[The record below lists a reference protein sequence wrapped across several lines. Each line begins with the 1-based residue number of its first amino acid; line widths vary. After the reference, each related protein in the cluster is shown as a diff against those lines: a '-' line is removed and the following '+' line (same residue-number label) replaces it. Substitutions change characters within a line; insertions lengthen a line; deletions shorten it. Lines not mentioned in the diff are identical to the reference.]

1 MATKDYSNVL
11 GSVLDDLEK
20 RKNNQQNENY
30 RNQLAKSPYADVY
43 RSLGLLSDSGTSS
56 SGTQSTHYSDPAKE
70 QIFNPPSA
78 LSTPLGV
85 VPQLSDNPALMHN
98 MINAGQTNNPTLNS
112 FRIAEQ
118 NRQQQE
124 RRQAISQAMQE
135 GFLSTVKGGQP
146 AAVTETPVVSPAPSA
161 PAVSDPMQRILDL
174 VSGNAAD
181 TGTRNPALPEVTAS
195 NGTTADDWRI
205 GIRGTDKLRSDG
217 RNYSTINQTDNDPL
231 RNSPI
236 DKILDSLDYIRARG
250 ANALEG
256 AYQNFRSVDAGLS
269 NAASAIGNVFKTNAG
284 TASNGLKTPN
294 LNPFSYTNNRPVMQ
308 SSANSD
314 GRIKSQEELSETAG
328 ASNLRGKA
336 NEAYTRALEDSANAD
351 AAGKQLAEI
360 EKKYG
365 AVNSNPVTRTMAD
378 LGAAIDGQIPYVAL
392 NAIPGVGT
400 ALSASARAALSSVDA
415 YKEARSEGAT
425 KTQARAYS
433 GREAINQGVGDLLIG
448 GIAGRGQGAL
458 GKIMANTKVGR
469 ALARAYGTHIT
480 SPALKTGIKY
490 FGTML
495 GEGGEEAL
503 QKLIEVGNKRATY
516 NPNAKVTGAELAYE
530 GILGG
535 LTAGVFNAVDVPT
548 NYRAYKSDFDTVNEL
563 SKAAAAVTS
572 FEESR
577 YVTLQCDI
585 LLDECNI
592 ALGETA
598 APVNETDFD
607 TRARYEY
614 IKNGVERIKSSL
626 QTDTQAIIDSNTRF
640 DEDVSFAAD
649 APADNIV
656 NEVANIVV
664 DVAETLDPDADV
676 IRGTIDRVNDEIRD
690 INETEESVRQMS
702 QEEFENWFYNSR
714 FKHVFP
720 NIADAVHGS
729 TERLLSAPRT
739 YDNDTSVVTDNQTAE
754 NIVRHDMAAQM
765 KAMLDEL
772 KVRKE
777 VLNQINST
785 LRNQKGEV
793 EEAVTGLLTDTDN
806 GGTIESENP
815 VVQAD
820 GQSLLPA
827 PAVDTVQGEPKYTV
841 TRKSYT
847 HTQNGEKFDLIQPD
861 RKLTSEEYAELKQ
874 AVRDSGGYW
883 SKYAKGF
890 LIPEGKFD
898 GVQNALNGI
907 NVGINENAAAETA
920 SETPATPPVNETE
933 NTGRGETTTERI
945 PEFVV
950 GGPSESAGAE
960 TITAERPD
968 IPRFEVAGNTDIV
981 PGGETGIR
989 SEAEP
994 AVNDNGTNQAGTTDT
1009 DTRTGANT
1017 TTTRTVDETATAN
1030 VEKTPA
1036 KNTQVSPVKEP
1047 KQEEDLS
1054 MFEEEDRPKRLGF
1067 HVGEDGVSDE
1077 WREQVEQISKELPNI
1092 DGRFISNALDELM
1105 DDAEQFVPKTADGK
1119 YDLMHPAY
1127 YKWLPQTAERVARN
1141 MVDNADFIKVSN
1153 TKYPE
1158 IKEARDFLRTQKIHY
1173 DRAKMVAEIG
1183 DEQSFIRW
1191 RASMRGRLNLTADM
1205 SQGRGADQV
1214 FQEFADKFPGY
1225 VDLTVW
1231 NELDQLKELAQ
1242 AADELFSVSKLK
1254 YVEEGAYEDPVV
1266 YGDAVQRGAVALYS
1280 AVGNRLAGITKP
1292 FSATKPVSAETNQSP
1307 NESTVKA
1314 KWTPDSQ
1321 DKLTGENF
1329 PYELG
1334 TMVDHTSV
1342 ATGQNVREF
1351 LVDHDNNGV
1360 VIGTDGKYKTVKY
1373 EDFER
1378 LIRNGYYRIY
1388 DPVSDN
1394 VTNHFVNEYR
1404 NQQKETEKA
1413 AGKPVDREP
1422 VTPTA
1427 KPKPETAPPKESE
1440 PEKPAEKT
1448 TGGEETVQD
1457 TKPYTK
1463 IADWV
1468 ADRLGRGMSID
1479 KKDLQVVA
1487 NDAYGGTQAEGAYTV
1502 KDMTDALELG
1512 INKYIIKDIR
1522 AHRDAYTT
1530 PEADGAAIVLND
1542 FINQGILGKIPTQTG
1557 RTEEQVAMQ
1566 QFSTPPNIA
1575 FVANWVAN
1583 IDKNDTVLEPSAGIG
1598 GLASFAKGMGAK
1610 TIVNELSERRLF
1622 LLKTLPFDGFYHE
1635 NAEQIDNILPD
1646 SVKPTVVVMNPPFSA
1661 NGRTKNKTA
1670 NAIPHIEQALARL
1683 EDGGRLVAILG
1694 GGREEGGG
1702 MSDKAPAFRAWWN
1715 QLREDY
1721 SIRANIGIEGS
1732 NYKKYGTSFNVRLV
1746 VIDKTGAQKEPTLTG
1761 EYKDL
1766 SEAIKDLEEI
1776 RNDRTRNQGAESGQR
1791 NGTVSGGGRS
1801 SESGTAQGGK
1811 RPDSG
1816 RGASDRGEQNQPGEQ
1831 PEGEAVRSGQSGGSD
1846 RGADLESE
1854 TQSEGE
1860 VPRAD
1865 GERGS
1870 GQGGERGPAGG
1881 SDSDS
1886 EGGERG
1892 SGRVD
1897 SADAG
1902 TGASGES
1909 GELVRPGTGVSGT
1922 AVNEAENKKPE
1933 TVDDTSVM
1941 VPTDT
1946 TAPGASGTLV
1956 DDERKKKPKKQKK
1969 AAENDDGVYANYRT
1983 ADLTVKGAKKH
1994 PAVLVESSAMSA
2006 VQAPPL
2012 TYVPMLD
2019 QKLIEAGVWSDAQ
2032 LETISYAG
2040 QAHQDHLPD
2049 GKRKGYF
2056 IGDGTGVG
2064 KGRQIAGI
2072 IMDSFAHG
2080 HKKAVWISE
2089 KAPLIEDA
2097 RRDWEDAGGD
2107 PAQVWEF
2114 AKENNKKKQN
2124 AKKGKKYDFPESG
2137 ILFVPYST
2145 LRAGAKNGQT
2155 NVEVIEEWLGKKT
2168 SDCIIFDEA
2177 HNMANLEGGSG
2188 GFGKKK
2194 PSQMAIAGNKLQDD
2208 LPDASVVYLSA
2219 TGATNIENLA
2229 YASRLGLWGEKTAF
2243 ENARDFASK
2252 IGSACISAMELVARD
2267 MKAMGVY
2274 LARSIS
2280 YDGVV
2285 YDNITHNLSD
2295 VQTAMYDR
2303 MSEGWQVVLQNF
2315 DKALHI
2321 TGGENN
2327 AEARRKKSN
2336 AYSIMQMFYN
2346 QVLTSMSMPTVIK
2359 DIEKELKAGH
2369 SCVIQLVNTQEA
2381 ALKKALSD
2389 MKAISAETGEDED
2402 FDNLDLTPRDALITY
2417 VKESFPVQQYEATTD
2432 KNGNEVYVPVT
2443 DSNGD
2448 PVLNKQA
2455 VRMRDALI
2463 EDLNN
2468 ISVPEGPLDMLILH
2482 FGADA
2487 VAEVSGRTNRLV
2499 NKVDEHGNV
2508 KKTHERRDSKK
2519 ANVAEG
2525 KAFQDGKKRILVFSS
2540 AGATGR
2546 SFHADKRA
2554 KNQQQRVHYVLQPGW
2569 RADQAVQGFG
2579 RTHRSNQVSAP
2590 IFRLVSTN
2598 VMGHKRFV
2606 TSIARRLDQLG
2617 ALTKGQRETGSGVF
2631 GEKDNLESPLSSE
2644 ALRLFYKTLARNGY
2658 KKSFDLDGEAIFK
2671 KLGLYEKFFDEFGNY
2686 SPDNELAGKIT
2697 TFLNRLLAL
2706 PVDEQNRVFS
2716 AFEAERDRM
2725 YTAAIE
2731 SGTLDRGLENVKADK
2746 IDIADEE
2753 VVYTDPKTGAE
2764 TKYIRAKLYDKPEVV
2779 TTVAEAESK
2788 YPGFTGIYRLPD
2800 GSVKAAYRRRDGTD
2814 PTTGNVYRQFILIGP
2829 NQGKVSNYREST
2841 LKASCTEIPKKEW
2854 QAAWDEDLKEVPAYN
2869 ESEVHMITGALLP
2882 IWGKLPEN
2890 GNIKARRITASDGE
2904 QYLGR
2909 IIAPDLIDSVLRGLS
2924 VNVKKEQH
2932 TGAELR
2938 DAILKQGKTVTFNG
2952 DTGGVITVSKKR
2964 VSGENR
2970 MEIVA
2975 PNMYGFKMTHPDIIS
2990 EYVQY
2995 RNRYFI
3001 PDNKRGEALLQKL
3014 SDENGVRSIGESENS
3029 GQLYS
3034 VGSGRGRWGKGK
3046 RDRSAEVRSINDLVD
3061 EAQRIFG
3068 IPMNT
3073 GKMGNMPRSAQGVF
3087 KEHPETI
3094 RTRQYGDL
3102 PTIAHEIGHWFDKKY
3117 DLHSSPYIAS
3127 VMNEFETDLKRNGY
3141 SDSLISRES
3150 VAEYFRE
3157 YMSDREATEQK
3168 FPQFTNWMYKKLNT
3182 SDNRRLLEF
3191 SGMANAYFAADL
3203 DRRAS
3208 AQVHYRTDD
3217 NSVQAKVQV
3226 VSEQLKRNPQDY
3238 LGTLSRTF
3246 VRNVFD
3252 DLIDLR
3258 GFGRTYDLAYYE
3270 KQARSIAYGRLTS
3283 AFTDKNGN
3291 VVGKSLADILSDGK
3305 IDERNARAFDEYL
3318 IARVALDHFEAAEN
3332 GEKVGTLI
3340 YGDEELNDADSIAE
3354 RIDKYERENPT
3365 FHQASEE
3372 VYQYERNLLDLAV
3385 NSGLMSEELRDRLNE
3400 LYPHYVPLFRV
3411 MDDRGQKAKGAA
3423 RGYANQNTP
3432 IARFKGSG
3440 RDIWSPIESIITN
3453 TEKFTAACMRN
3464 DVMMEFTNFIDRNE
3478 GFGWAAERIPQ
3489 AKILDF
3495 ISTDE
3500 LGKKLDY
3507 FTKNTDRLNSMNELQ
3522 KADLVSDIMEFI
3534 GDTLSQWKP
3543 AAKQGKNVV
3552 SVMRNGK
3559 RQYYEVHD
3567 QGLFKALTNMDAP
3580 QFDLLTK
3587 FFGAVT
3593 RMNKF
3598 FYTTSNPQFVF
3609 TNPQR
3614 DIVTGFISSTTTDN
3628 PGKYLWDFGKAW
3640 MNAVTNSDEYKEYVR
3655 NGGGYMG
3662 SVTSDYNIL
3671 KRVKKDVI
3679 PQNKSQI
3686 KRFMDV
3692 VSEIVPR
3699 LVDAGETA
3707 SRLAEWKRAIAQGD
3721 NYMEALRKAQEVT
3734 VNFARGGRVVKQ
3746 INQYIPFFQA
3756 GFNALAHNYDLFV
3769 NGGDGG
3775 GGRNGNN
3782 GFGLDLSPEGKRRRR
3797 RAWIKWFLTTG
3808 LLAMLTWLYNYVIA
3822 PKITGESE
3830 EEVKQSYDNL
3840 SNYNKNAFYNMYI
3853 GDDKFIRI
3861 KKTQDMS
3868 VPATIV
3874 ERMAEY
3880 YVLGQKDS
3888 LNGLADFVFDNIL
3901 PANPHS
3907 VGDVLSDVS
3916 GIGTFVDLY
3925 RNEDFKGSPILSS
3938 RYQYLPKEEQYKE
3951 NTSQVWIALGRAIG
3965 QSPIQLQYA
3974 AEDNFGWAARLIDNL
3989 TPYNGERSLGIKNK
4003 LVVDSVYSTD
4013 TINNFYDQKDYYD
4026 KASKAYKA
4034 NPNSKRYSLEDV
4046 LGAYKYSKIADLY
4059 SDLNNRTRDER
4070 DNDLSREMR
4079 RRTNAL
4085 IQTVNEDGISEIDR
4099 AVIDLAETT
4108 GTDIGDIAPYLV
4120 TPDHISV
4127 KVDKKNVSLDMDYDD
4142 MYTYYTQAQTAF
4154 ENVYGRIIQAGYD
4167 DATTAALM
4175 VEARK
4180 VINKELRDT
4189 WGRTLLRRKMGE
4201 N

>member
-1 MATKDYSNVL
+1 MANKYS
-11 GSVLDDLEK
+11 SALEK
-20 RKNNQQNENY
+20 AQKMVEEQSRKVQQNAGNLANSNY
-30 RNQLAKSPYADVY
+30 ASAFQKVGIINQPQTISAGFMTPDQAPEVS
-43 RSLGLLSDSGTSS
+43 SLIPQTTS
-56 SGTQSTHYSDPAKE
+56 
-70 QIFNPPSA
+70 
-78 LSTPLGV
+78 
-85 VPQLSDNPALMHN
+85 
-98 MINAGQTNNPTLNS
+98 NPTLNS

-124 RRQAISQAMQE
+124 RRQAVSQAMQE

-174 VSGNAAD
+174 VSGNAAG
-181 TGTRNPALPEVTAS
+181 TGTRNPALPEVTSS

-205 GIRGTDKLRSDG
+205 GIRSTDKLRSDG

-256 AYQNFRSVDAGLS
+256 AYQNFRAVDAGLS
-269 NAASAIGNVFKTNAG
+269 NAASAIGNVFKANAG

-308 SSANSD
+308 SSTNSD
-314 GRIKSQEELSETAG
+314 GRIKSQEEFSETAG

-336 NEAYTRALEDSANAD
+336 NEAYTRALEDSANVD

-400 ALSASARAALSSVDA
+400 VLSASARAALSSVDA

-425 KTQARAYS
+425 RTQARAYS

-458 GKIMANTKVGR
+458 GKIMANTKAGR

-516 NPNAKVTGAELAYE
+516 NPDAKVTGAELAYE

-614 IKNGVERIKSSL
+614 IKNGVERIKASL

-690 INETEESVRQMS
+690 INETEEAVRQMS

-714 FKHVFP
+714 FKNVFP

-754 NIVRHDMAAQM
+754 NIVRQDMAAQM

-793 EEAVTGLLTDTDN
+793 EEAVTGLLTDADN
-806 GGTIESENP
+806 GGTIESGNP

-907 NVGINENAAAETA
+907 NVGVNEDTAAGNEAA
-920 SETPATPPVNETE
+920 PETPATPTVNETE

-950 GGPSESAGAE
+950 GGPSESAGAD
-960 TITAERPD
+960 TVTAERPD
-968 IPRFEVAGNTDIV
+968 IPQFEVAGNTDIV

-994 AVNDNGTNQAGTTDT
+994 AVNDNGTNQTGTTDT
-1009 DTRTGANT
+1009 DTRTGANA

-1054 MFEEEDRPKRLGF
+1054 KFEEEDRPKRLGF

-1105 DDAEQFVPKTADGK
+1105 DDAEQSVPKTADGK

-1127 YKWLPQTAERVARN
+1127 YHWLPQTAERVARN

-1231 NELDQLKELAQ
+1231 NELDQLKQLAQ
-1242 AADELFSVSKLK
+1242 AADELFGVSKLK

-1266 YGDAVQRGAVALYS
+1266 YGDAVQRGAVALYT
-1280 AVGNRLAGITKP
+1280 AVGDRLSGQTKSVTAQVGEEEKSEP
-1292 FSATKPVSAETNQSP
+1292 EGATPKDTEKKPEERKPVAPTP
-1307 NESTVKA
+1307 KA
-1314 KWTPDSQ
+1314 KT
-1321 DKLTGENF
+1321 
-1329 PYELG
+1329 
-1334 TMVDHTSV
+1334 
-1342 ATGQNVREF
+1342 
-1351 LVDHDNNGV
+1351 
-1360 VIGTDGKYKTVKY
+1360 
-1373 EDFER
+1373 
-1378 LIRNGYYRIY
+1378 
-1388 DPVSDN
+1388 
-1394 VTNHFVNEYR
+1394 
-1404 NQQKETEKA
+1404 
-1413 AGKPVDREP
+1413 EP
-1422 VTPTA
+1422 VPV
-1427 KPKPETAPPKESE
+1427 KESE
-1440 PEKPAEKT
+1440 PEKPVEET

-1457 TKPYTK
+1457 IKPYTK

-1468 ADRLGRGMSID
+1468 ADRLGRELSID
-1479 KKDLQVVA
+1479 KKDLQDVA
-1487 NDAYGGTQAEGAYTV
+1487 NEAYGGKQAEGAYTV

-1512 INKYIIKDIR
+1512 INRYIIKDVSENLDEYTG
-1522 AHRDAYTT
+1522 DAG
-1530 PEADGAAIVLND
+1530 EAAATLND
-1542 FINQGILGKIPTQTG
+1542 INEFILGKIPTQTG

-1575 FVANWVAN
+1575 YVANWVAN

-1610 TIVNELSERRLF
+1610 TIVNELSERRLS

-1635 NAEQIDNILPD
+1635 NAEQIDNILPNG
-1646 SVKPTVVVMNPPFSA
+1646 VKPTVVVMNPPFSA

-1816 RGASDRGEQNQPGEQ
+1816 RGASDRGGQNQPGEQ

-1854 TQSEGE
+1854 ADSEGE

-1897 SADAG
+1897 SADTG

-1922 AVNEAENKKPE
+1922 AVTETESKKPE

-1946 TAPGASGTLV
+1946 TTPGASGTLV

-2012 TYVPMLD
+2012 TYVPKLD

-2208 LPDASVVYLSA
+2208 LPDASVTYLSA

-2252 IGSACISAMELVARD
+2252 IGSAGISAMELVARD

-2814 PTTGNVYRQFILIGP
+2814 PTTGNVYRQFMLIGP

-2938 DAILKQGKTVTFNG
+2938 DAILKGGKTITFNG
-2952 DTGGVITVSKKR
+2952 ETGGVITVSKKR

-3046 RDRSAEVRSINDLVD
+3046 RDKSAEVRSINDLVD

-3073 GKMGNMPRSAQGVF
+3073 GKMGNTPRSAQGVF
-3087 KEHPETI
+3087 KEQPETI

-3117 DLHSSPYIAS
+3117 DLHSNPYIAS
-3127 VMNEFETDLKRNGY
+3127 VMNEFETDLKRRGY

-3157 YMSDREATEQK
+3157 YMSDREATERK

-3217 NSVQAKVQV
+3217 NSVQAKAQV
-3226 VSEQLKRNPQDY
+3226 VAEQLKRNPQDY

-3318 IARVALDHFEAAEN
+3318 IARVALDHFEAAEK
-3332 GEKVGTLI
+3332 GEKVGTLV

-3365 FHQASEE
+3365 FHKASEE

-3464 DVMMEFTNFIDRNE
+3464 DVMMEFTDFIDHNE

-3489 AKILDF
+3489 SKILDF

-3640 MNAVTNSDEYKEYVR
+3640 VDAVTNSDEYKEYVR

-3756 GFNALAHNYDLFV
+3756 GFNAIAHNYNLFV

-3782 GFGLDLSPEGKRRRR
+3782 GFGLNLSPEGKRRRH

-3830 EEVKQSYDNL
+3830 EEIKGSYDNL
-3840 SNYNKNAFYNMYI
+3840 SNYNKNAFYNLYI
-3853 GDDKFIRI
+3853 GGDKFFRI

-3951 NTSQVWIALGRAIG
+3951 NTSQVWIALGRAFG

-4189 WGRTLLRRKMGE
+4189 WGSTLLRRKMGE

>member
-1 MATKDYSNVL
+1 MAKKYS
-11 GSVLDDLEK
+11 SALEK
-20 RKNNQQNENY
+20 AQKMVEEQSKKVQKSTGNLANSNYASAFQKIGLFNEPQTISNGFMTPD
-30 RNQLAKSPYADVY
+30 QAPEVS
-43 RSLGLLSDSGTSS
+43 SLIPQATS
-56 SGTQSTHYSDPAKE
+56 
-70 QIFNPPSA
+70 
-78 LSTPLGV
+78 
-85 VPQLSDNPALMHN
+85 
-98 MINAGQTNNPTLNS
+98 NPTLNS
-112 FRIAEQ
+112 FLIADQ
-118 NRQQQE
+118 NRKEQE
-124 RRQAISQAMQE
+124 RQQAIRQAMND
-135 GFLSTVKGGQP
+135 GFLSKVKGNQQNQQP
-146 AAVTETPVVSPAPSA
+146 VTPENPST
-161 PAVSDPMQRILDL
+161 PAVSDPLQKIIDL
-174 VSGNAAD
+174 VSGNAQSTVA
-181 TGTRNPALPEVTAS
+181 GQSPLPQVHVNRGVS
-195 NGTTADDWRI
+195 ADDWSR
-205 GIRGTDKLRSDG
+205 GIRQYTDENGNIIRDENGNAYAVNKLRFDG
-217 RNYSTINQTDNDPL
+217 NNYSTRNQTDNDPM
-231 RNSPI
+231 RNSGL
-236 DKILDSLDYIRARG
+236 DKFLDSLDYIRARG
-250 ANALEG
+250 ANALERE
-256 AYQNFRSVDAGLS
+256 YQKFRANDAGLS
-269 NAASAIGNVFKTNAG
+269 DALSAIGGVLNANAG
-284 TASNGLKTPN
+284 TTSGGLRTPN
-294 LNPFSYTNNRPVMQ
+294 LNPFAYNSDRPVLQ
-308 SSANSD
+308 SSTNEE
-314 GRIKSQEELSETAG
+314 GRIKNQDEFRETAA
-328 ASNLRGKA
+328 ASNLMDKA
-336 NEAYTRALEDSANAD
+336 READTKALEEYANAD
-351 AAGKQLAEI
+351 IAGKQLQEI

-365 AVNSNPVTRTMAD
+365 AVASNPMTRVAAD

-392 NAIPGVGT
+392 NAIPGIGAV
-400 ALSASARAALSSVDA
+400 LSASTRGALARADA
-415 YKEARSEGAT
+415 YAEARREGAT
-425 KTQARAYS
+425 KTQARAYA
-433 GREAINQGVGDLLIG
+433 GREAINQGAGDLLIS
-448 GIAGRGQGAL
+448 GIAGRGTGAFEKVL
-458 GKIMANTKVGR
+458 ANTKVGR
-469 ALARAYGTHIT
+469 ALAKAYGTHIT
-480 SPALKTGIKY
+480 SPMLKTGIKY

-503 QKLIEVGNKRATY
+503 QALIETANKRATY
-516 NPNAKVTGAELAYE
+516 DPSARVSGAELAYE

-535 LTAGVFNAVDVPT
+535 LTAGFFNAPDVPA

-572 FEESR
+572 FEEAR

-592 ALGETA
+592 ALGDTA

-614 IKNGVERIKSSL
+614 IRDGVQRVKDTL
-626 QTDTQAIIDSNTRF
+626 TTDSTAIIDGNTQF
-640 DEDVSFAAD
+640 DEDVSSAAD
-649 APADNIV
+649 APVDNIV
-656 NEVANIVV
+656 NETANIVV
-664 DVAETLDPDADV
+664 DVAETIEPGEDV
-676 IRGTIDRVNDEIRD
+676 IRATIDRVNDEIQD
-690 INETEESVRQMS
+690 INQTEEAIRQMR
-702 QEEFENWFYNSR
+702 EDEFEDWFFNSK
-714 FKHVFP
+714 FKNIFP
-720 NIADAVHGS
+720 NIADAVRSS
-729 TERLLSAPRT
+729 TERLLSAPRS
-739 YDNDTSVVTDNQTAE
+739 YENDTDVVADNQAAE
-754 NIVRHDMAAQM
+754 NIVRQDMAAQM

-772 KVRKE
+772 KTRKE
-777 VLNQINST
+777 VLNRINAT
-785 LRNQKGEV
+785 LRNQKSEV
-793 EEAVTGLLTDTDN
+793 KETVTDLLTDAEN
-806 GGTIESENP
+806 GGTIETTNP
-815 VVQAD
+815 DIQAD
-820 GQSLLPA
+820 GKPLA
-827 PAVDTVQGEPKYTV
+827 PETVSEAVSSSDETKFDVLRSPYEHTK
-841 TRKSYT
+841 T
-847 HTQNGEKFDLIQPD
+847 HDKFDLLQTPKGLSSED
-861 RKLTSEEYAELKQ
+861 RDAFKK
-874 AVRDSGGYW
+874 AVKDNGGYW
-883 SKYAKGF
+883 SGFAKGW
-890 LIPEGKFD
+890 LVPEGKWN
-898 GVQNALNGI
+898 GVQKALEDLNIGI
-907 NVGINENAAAETA
+907 RTEETESPSAEV
-920 SETPATPPVNETE
+920 ETPKDATAAD
-933 NTGRGETTTERI
+933 GERV

-950 GGPSESAGAE
+950 GESSETAGAE

-968 IPRFEVAGNTDIV
+968 IPQFEVAGNRDIV
-981 PGGETGIR
+981 P
-989 SEAEP
+989 
-994 AVNDNGTNQAGTTDT
+994 QAGTTEVQNSSET
-1009 DTRTGANT
+1009 A
-1017 TTTRTVDETATAN
+1017 VDEAGTRSDTGRDANETADNGNVSTAPSPEVN
-1030 VEKTPA
+1030 GLNTPEVKKGGTKVNA
-1036 KNTQVSPVKEP
+1036 ESEKEP
-1047 KQEEDLS
+1047 KKEDLS
-1054 MFEEEDRPKRLGF
+1054 MFEEEDRPQRLGF

-1077 WREQVEQISKELPNI
+1077 WREAVEKISQELPAI
-1092 DGRFISNALDELM
+1092 EGRFISNALDELM
-1105 DDAEQFVPKTADGK
+1105 DDAEQFVPKTADGN
-1119 YDLMHPAY
+1119 YDFTSSAY
-1127 YKWLPQTAERVARN
+1127 LRGLPQTAERIARN
-1141 MVDNADFIKVSN
+1141 MIDNADTIKVSN
-1153 TKYPE
+1153 PKYQE
-1158 IKEARDFLRTQKIHY
+1158 IKEARDYLRTQKIHY
-1173 DRAKMVAEIG
+1173 DRAKMVAELG
-1183 DEQSFIRW
+1183 DERSFIRW
-1191 RASMRGRLNLTADM
+1191 RNAMRGRLNLTADM

-1231 NELDQLKELAQ
+1231 NELEQLKQLAM

-1254 YVEEGAYEDPVV
+1254 NVDEGFYDDPIAH
-1266 YGDAVQRGAVALYS
+1266 GDAVLRGATELYS
-1280 AVGNRLAGITKP
+1280 AVTNRLQEQ
-1292 FSATKPVSAETNQSP
+1292 TKPVNVQTDEEEKPESEEKKPVEPTTKKKTETVSVEEPESGEPAEETTVSEETAAET
-1307 NESTVKA
+1307 E
-1314 KWTPDSQ
+1314 
-1321 DKLTGENF
+1321 
-1329 PYELG
+1329 PY
-1334 TMVDHTSV
+1334 
-1342 ATGQNVREF
+1342 
-1351 LVDHDNNGV
+1351 
-1360 VIGTDGKYKTVKY
+1360 
-1373 EDFER
+1373 
-1378 LIRNGYYRIY
+1378 
-1388 DPVSDN
+1388 
-1394 VTNHFVNEYR
+1394 
-1404 NQQKETEKA
+1404 KE
-1413 AGKPVDREP
+1413 
-1422 VTPTA
+1422 
-1427 KPKPETAPPKESE
+1427 
-1440 PEKPAEKT
+1440 
-1448 TGGEETVQD
+1448 
-1457 TKPYTK
+1457 

-1468 ADRLGRGMSID
+1468 ADRLGRELSID

-1487 NDAYGGTQAEGAYTV
+1487 KNAYGGTMAEGAYTV

-1512 INKYIIKDIR
+1512 INRYIIKDVSENLEEYTG
-1522 AHRDAYTT
+1522 DAA
-1530 PEADGAAIVLND
+1530 EATATLND
-1542 FINQGILGKIPTQTG
+1542 INEYILGKIPTQTG

-1575 FVANWVAN
+1575 YVANWVAN
-1583 IDKNDTVLEPSAGIG
+1583 IDGNDTMLEPSAGIG

-1610 TIVNELSERRLF
+1610 TIVNELSERRLS

-1683 EDGGRLVAILG
+1683 ENGGRLVAILG
-1694 GGREEGGG
+1694 GGRDEGGG
-1702 MSDKAPAFRAWWN
+1702 MSDRAPAFRSWWN

-1746 VIDKTGAQKEPTLTG
+1746 VIDKTGAQEEPTLTG

-1766 SEAIKDLEEI
+1766 SEAIKDLEDI
-1776 RNDRTRNQGAESGQR
+1776 RNDRTRNQGTAGGQR
-1791 NGTVSGGGRS
+1791 NGTVSGGGRA

-1811 RPDSG
+1811 RSDSG
-1816 RGASDRGEQNQPGEQ
+1816 RRSSDRGGQNQPGEQ
-1831 PEGEAVRSGQSGGSD
+1831 SEGETVRSGQSG
-1846 RGADLESE
+1846 RGDTGANLESE
-1854 TQSEGE
+1854 AQPKGE
-1860 VPRAD
+1860 VPRTD
-1865 GERGS
+1865 GERGP
-1870 GQGGERGPAGG
+1870 GQGGERGTAGG
-1881 SDSDS
+1881 SDGDS

-1897 SADAG
+1897 SADTG

-1909 GELVRPGTGVSGT
+1909 GELVRPGAGVSGT
-1922 AVNEAENKKPE
+1922 AVNEAESKKPE

-1956 DDERKKKPKKQKK
+1956 DDERKTKSKKQKKKK

-2012 TYVPMLD
+2012 TYVPKLD

-2114 AKENNKKKQN
+2114 AKENSKRKQN
-2124 AKKGKKYDFPESG
+2124 AKKGKKYDFPDSG

-2145 LRAGAKNGQT
+2145 LRAGAKNGET
-2155 NVEVIEEWLGKKT
+2155 NVEVIEKWLGEKT

-2194 PSQMAIAGNKLQDD
+2194 PSQQAIAGNKLQDD
-2208 LPDASVVYLSA
+2208 LPDASVTYLSA

-2243 ENARDFASK
+2243 NSARDFAAK
-2252 IGSACISAMELVARD
+2252 IGSAGISAMELVARD

-2402 FDNLDLTPRDALITY
+2402 FDSLDLTPRDALITY

-2432 KNGNEVYVPVT
+2432 KNGNKVYVPVT
-2443 DSNGD
+2443 DSEGN

-2487 VAEVSGRTNRLV
+2487 VAEVSGRTNRVV
-2499 NKVDEHGNV
+2499 NKVDERGNI
-2508 KKTHERRDSKK
+2508 KKTHEKRDSQK

-2644 ALRLFYKTLARNGY
+2644 ALRLFYKTLGKGGY
-2658 KKSFDLDGEAIFK
+2658 KKTYNLDGEEIFK
-2671 KLGLYEKFFDEFGNY
+2671 KLGLYEKFFDDYGNY

-2697 TFLNRLLAL
+2697 TFLNRILAL
-2706 PVDEQNRVFS
+2706 PVDEQNRVFG

-2779 TTVAEAESK
+2779 TTVDEAESK
-2788 YPGFTGIYRLPD
+2788 YPGFVGIYRLPD

-2814 PTTGNVYRQFILIGP
+2814 ARTGETYKQFMLIGP

-2841 LKASCTEIPKKEW
+2841 LKATCTEVPKKEW
-2854 QAAWDEDLKEVPAYN
+2854 QSAWDEDLKEVPAYN

-2890 GNIKARRITASDGE
+2890 GNIKARRITTSDGE

-2909 IIAPDLIDSVLRGLS
+2909 IIAPDIIDSVLRGLS
-2924 VNVKKEQH
+2924 VNVKKTHH

-2938 DAILKQGKTVTFNG
+2938 DAILKQGKTITFNG

-2975 PNMYGFKMTHPDIIS
+2975 PNMYGFQRTHPDIIS
-2990 EYVQY
+2990 EYIQY

-3001 PDNKRGEALLQKL
+3001 PDNKNGEMLLQKL

-3029 GQLYS
+3029 GQYYS
-3034 VGSGRGRWGKGK
+3034 AGLSRGRWGKGN
-3046 RDRSAEVRSINDLVD
+3046 RDRNAEVRSINDLVD
-3061 EAQRIFG
+3061 EAKRIFG
-3068 IPMNT
+3068 IPINV
-3073 GKMGNMPRSAQGVF
+3073 GKMNAPRNVQGVF

-3102 PTIAHEIGHWFDKKY
+3102 PTLAHEIGHWFDKKY
-3117 DLHSSPYIAS
+3117 DLRSSPYIAS
-3127 VMNEFETDLKRNGY
+3127 VISEFETDLKRNGY

-3157 YMSDREATEQK
+3157 YMSDREETERK
-3168 FPQFTNWMYKKLNT
+3168 FPQFTNWMYKRLNT
-3182 SDNRRLLEF
+3182 SDNRRLLDF

-3217 NSVQAKVQV
+3217 NSVQAKAQV
-3226 VSEQLKRNPQDY
+3226 VAEQMQRNPGEY
-3238 LGTLSRTF
+3238 LGSISRNF
-3246 VRNVFD
+3246 VRGWFD

-3258 GFGRTYDLAYYE
+3258 GFGKTYDLAYYE

-3305 IDERNARAFDEYL
+3305 IDERNAQAFDEYL

-3340 YGDEELNDADSIAE
+3340 YADEELNNADSIAE
-3354 RIDKYERENPT
+3354 RIERYERENPS
-3365 FHQASEE
+3365 FHRASEDL
-3372 VYQYERNLLDLAV
+3372 YQYERNLLDLAV

-3411 MDDRGQKAKGAA
+3411 MDDRNTKPKGAA

-3464 DVMMEFTNFIDRNE
+3464 DVMMEFTDFIDNNE
-3478 GFGWAAERIPQ
+3478 GFGWAAERVPQ

-3500 LGKKLDY
+3500 LGKKLD
-3507 FTKNTDRLNSMNELQ
+3507 FFAKNTDRLDAMNETE
-3522 KADLVSDIMEFI
+3522 KAELVDSMMEFI

-3543 AAKQGKNVV
+3543 AAKQGKKVV

-3567 QGLFKALTNMDAP
+3567 EGLYKALTNMDAP
-3580 QFDLLTK
+3580 QWDLLTK
-3587 FFGAVT
+3587 FFGAIT
-3593 RMNKF
+3593 RANKF

-3614 DIVTGFISSTTTDN
+3614 DFVTGYISSTTTDN
-3628 PGKYLWDFGKAW
+3628 PFKYIADFGKAYVD
-3640 MNAVTNSDEYKEYVR
+3640 AVFNSDDYQEYVR

-3679 PQNKSQI
+3679 PQNKSKI
-3686 KRFMDV
+3686 KRFFDV

-3707 SRLAEWKRAIAQGD
+3707 SRLAEWKRALDKGD
-3721 NYMEALRKAQEVT
+3721 TNMEALRKAQEIT
-3734 VNFARGGRVVKQ
+3734 VNFARGGRIVKQ
-3746 INQYIPFFQA
+3746 INQYIPFFMA
-3756 GFNALAHNYDLFV
+3756 GFNAIGHNYNLFV

-3782 GFGLDLSPEGKRRRR
+3782 GFGLNLSPEGKSRRH
-3797 RAWIKWFLTTG
+3797 RAWAKWFLTTG
-3808 LLAMLTWLYNYVIA
+3808 LLALLTWLYNYVIA
-3822 PKITGESE
+3822 PKVTGESE

-3840 SNYNKNAFYNMYI
+3840 SNYNKNAFYNIYI

-3880 YVLGQKDS
+3880 YVLDQKDS

-3901 PANPHS
+3901 PTNPHS
-3907 VGDVLSDVS
+3907 VGDVLSEVS
-3916 GIGTFVDLY
+3916 LVGTFVDLY
-3925 RNEDFKGSPILSS
+3925 RNEDFKGSPIVST
-3938 RYQYLPKEEQYKE
+3938 RYQYLPKEEQFKE
-3951 NTSQVWIALGRAIG
+3951 NTSEIWIAVGQAIG

-3974 AEDNFGWAARLIDNL
+3974 AEDNFGWAARLADNL
-3989 TPYNGERSLGIKNK
+3989 TPYNGERSLGIVNK
-4003 LVVDSVYSTD
+4003 LVSDSVYSTD

-4026 KASKAYKA
+4026 KAAKAFKA
-4034 NPNSKRYSLEDV
+4034 NPNSNRYSLEDV

-4059 SDLNNRTRDER
+4059 SDLNNRTRDEG

-4085 IQTVNEDGISEIDR
+4085 ILTVNNNSITDIDR
-4099 AVIDLAETT
+4099 AVVDIAKST
-4108 GTDIGDIAPYLV
+4108 GTEITDIAPYIV

-4127 KVDKKNVSLDMDYDD
+4127 KVDKKNVSFDMDYDD
-4142 MYTYYTQAQTAF
+4142 MVTYFTQAQTAF
-4154 ENVYGRIIQAGYD
+4154 ERAYGQIIQSGYD

-4189 WGRTLLRRKMGE
+4189 WGHTLLERQLMQAGQ
-4201 N
+4201 